1 MPVAPEQ
8 RGDARSPPGTRRS
21 GTCQGPSR
29 PRRPAGQDQAV
40 AAGQPSVLGEPEPEI
55 PTQAVADLERDLLKL
70 ERVLEA
76 LPFPRDQAPE
86 VLKPLLADRK
96 IRSLVTRSAVA
107 LTVYVDFRKSLTREA
122 PKQPDPY
129 WLLGKSATGVQAL
142 KEVRGSLG
150 PLKQSIERLTPGIP

>member
-1 MPVAPEQ
+1 VTPAHLREPDDPGHAKAQADLVALLGRIKQSLRDSQ
-8 RGDARSPPGTRRS
+8 RYWANRNPRSPLKPF
-21 GTCQGPSR
+21 
-29 PRRPAGQDQAV
+29 
-40 AAGQPSVLGEPEPEI
+40 
-55 PTQAVADLERDLLKL
+55 ADLERDLLKL

-86 VLKPLLADRK
+86 VLKLLLADRK

-129 WLLGKSATGVQAL
+129 WLLGKSTTGVQVL